1 MKMVRM
7 NYLFENNEASG
18 VDVTF
23 EDYSNERV
31 VYSFTVKLM
40 KEDAD
45 LNTSSPGR
53 LAEIAKTKIAELVAE

>member
-7 NYLFENNEASG
+7 NYRFENNEASG

-31 VYSFTVKLM
+31 VYCFTVKLM